1 MTGPGAQLAGSL
13 KDMNRSCIAALG
25 LIVVMYSTAAPPPA
39 AAADW
44 MSGGDIKRELLG
56 TELAFRGRFSGRIIY
71 RADGRMRMVSANGKQ
86 VFGEWRIDDDTGSLC
101 SQFYTRRKG
110 KESCF
115 RTRHDG
121 LGYRTDQG
129 YKLMPLQF

>member
-1 MTGPGAQLAGSL
+1 MKKPY
-13 KDMNRSCIAALG
+13 IAALG
-25 LIVVMYSTAAPPPA
+25 LIVVSLPIAGGLPA
-39 AAADW
+39 RAADW
-44 MSGGDIKRELLG
+44 MSAPDIKRELLG

-71 RADGRMRMVSANGKQ
+71 RADGRMRMVAANGKQ
-86 VFGEWRIDDDTGSLC
+86 VFGEWRIDEDSGSLC

-121 LGYRTDQG
+121 LGYLTDQG
-129 YKLMPLQF
+129 YKLMPLGF

>member
-1 MTGPGAQLAGSL
+1 M
-13 KDMNRSCIAALG
+13 KKSCIAALG
-25 LIVVMYSTAAPPPA
+25 LTVLGLSMNVPSPA
-39 AAADW
+39 IAADW
-44 MSGGDIKRELLG
+44 MSAGDIKRELLG
-56 TELAFRGRFSGRIIY
+56 MELAFRGRFAGRILY
-71 RADGRMRMVSANGKQ
+71 RADGGMRMVSSSGKQ
-86 VFGEWRIDDDTGSLC
+86 LFGEWRIDNDTGSLC

-121 LGYRTDQG
+121 FGYRTDQG

>member
-1 MTGPGAQLAGSL
+1 M
-13 KDMNRSCIAALG
+13 KKSCFAALALTVLG
-25 LIVVMYSTAAPPPA
+25 LSMTAPPPA
-39 AAADW
+39 IAADW
-44 MSGGDIKRELLG
+44 MSAGDIKRELLG
-56 TELAFRGRFSGRIIY
+56 TELAFRGQFTGRILY
-71 RADGRMRMVSANGKQ
+71 RADGGMRMVSSSGKQ